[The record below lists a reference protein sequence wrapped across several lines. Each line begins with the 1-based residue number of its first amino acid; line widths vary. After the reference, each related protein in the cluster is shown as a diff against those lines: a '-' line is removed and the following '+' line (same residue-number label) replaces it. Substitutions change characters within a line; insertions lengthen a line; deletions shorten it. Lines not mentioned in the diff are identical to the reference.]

1 VTADIAT
8 VLWKEWKEILLF
20 RSRAGR
26 LGNALSM
33 IMLLAVFGIYLP
45 LQSGPEWVTSP
56 LMLAAWAWVP
66 YLLIVGVIADS
77 FAGERERH
85 TLESLLATRLP
96 DRAILIGKIVA
107 ATSYGWGVAV
117 ASLVLSLITI
127 NIAYGSGGLLIFP
140 APTLLAI
147 LGLSLLISTLA
158 SSLGVLVSLRASS
171 LQQAQQRLSLSS
183 ILLFV
188 LPIFTLQV
196 LPQTIVASLARAA
209 AGADLT
215 TIYAAVGIVLL
226 LLDLALIF
234 AATARFQRARMILD

>member
-1 VTADIAT
+1 MISDVMT

-33 IMLLAVFGIYLP
+33 IFLLAVFGVYLP
-45 LQSGPEWVTSP
+45 LQTGRDWVTSP

-66 YLLIVGVIADS
+66 YLLIVSVVADS

-96 DRAILIGKIVA
+96 DRAILLGKIGA
-107 ATSYGWGVAV
+107 AIGYGWGVALTSLLL
-117 ASLVLSLITI
+117 SLVTI
-127 NIAYGSGGLLIFP
+127 NVAYGSGGLLIFP
-140 APTLLAI
+140 TPTLLAI
-147 LGLSLLISTLA
+147 LALSLLISTFA

-188 LPIFTLQV
+188 LPILALQV
-196 LPQTIVASLARAA
+196 LPDPIVSRLAA
-209 AGADLT
+209 AAMGADLT
-215 TIYAAVGIVLL
+215 VIYMIVGLVLL
-226 LLDLALIF
+226 VLDAALVLA
-234 AATARFQRARMILD
+234 AMARFQRARMILD